1 MLVSWPAV
9 IKAGSQ
15 NHEVSAFWDWLPTFA
30 EIVGEPLP
38 PDDQI
43 DGISLV
49 STLKGDS
56 DKQRHHDYL
65 YWEFMEG
72 RPRKAVRCGK
82 WKAIW
87 IYNKDGKTIWKTE
100 LFDLSKTLRKR
111 CEPNGFLSETKRK
124 LGRLF
129 IEEAIRVAWV
139 VVGNMR
145 IPTR

>member
-1 MLVSWPAV
+1 LINGVV
-9 IKAGSQ
+9 DL
-15 NHEVSAFWDWLPTFA
+15 E
-30 EIVGEPLP
+30 
-38 PDDQI
+38 
-43 DGISLV
+43 
-49 STLKGDS
+49 
-56 DKQRHHDYL
+56 
-65 YWEFMEG
+65 
-72 RPRKAVRCGK
+72 K
-82 WKAIW
+82 WKLVQMVVLLSKI
-87 IYNKDGKTIWKTE
+87 K